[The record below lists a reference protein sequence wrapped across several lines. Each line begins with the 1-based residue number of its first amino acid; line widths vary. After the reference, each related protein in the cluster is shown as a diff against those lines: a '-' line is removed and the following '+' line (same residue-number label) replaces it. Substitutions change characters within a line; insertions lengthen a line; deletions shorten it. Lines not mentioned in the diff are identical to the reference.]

1 MYISK
6 RSVDRYGLND
16 CIFTEFLVDEHDP
29 DNYIGVI
36 AT

>member
-6 RSVDRYGLND
+6 KSYERYGLND
-16 CIFTEFLVDEHDP
+16 CIFTEFGLDEHDP

-36 AT
+36 AS